1 LKIYFTDFFETSTKT
16 LEDFGAFN
24 ISLINNLPLFI
35 DPFLLFGSK
44 KQEYQELHSAIIR
57 YLSFLKAKSEAG
69 INDNSQIK
77 SWYLFPEVEQNWFGY
92 SIVGNSGSGLGEKF
106 GKSMSASMHIVFDD
120 LGKEKITQ
128 SSHLEKAGLFEIGV
142 GKDNISDFTTNLIKE
157 FLLSYTEKFAKE
169 NVKDEYLKIIKVE
182 KVYFDYE
189 LERWM
194 PKEFKLPFLFN
205 DYIILTPRDILT
217 KDDTWINSNDLRGDF
232 NRICNSIPNDQLRNE
247 IFNYF
252 QRRLPKPPKDKKNT
266 QKEISQA
273 IQATIRQFPEIIKWY
288 IKQKEENKEGAR
300 NISRQKV
307 QAVETAFVHQI
318 SAFVERLVEETKF
331 YQIAPE
337 DSLEEALNRVKFLNK
352 SLKTM
357 MAINFSIL
365 MVSPLSGKTIYKLS
379 IG

>member
-16 LEDFGAFN
+16 LEDFDAFN
-24 ISLINNLPLFI
+24 ISLINDLPLFI

-194 PKEFKLPFLFN
+194 PKEFKLPFLFD